1 MKFFKCLWIDLNSIN
16 VSRWNRLKF
25 QSAANSFLSYEFVD
39 LAADW
44 RVATAKSKKTCL
56 KTTEGN
62 KNKNKLTKQ
71 NWNKSQKTKQEGRV
85 KDTMPDSEPAGSSS
99 RPKTAMAESQNQN
112 SNGGSSQSETTNQNS
127 GARAGSSGMPMQG
140 GAGPSNSSATPSKAM
155 VKYGELVILGY
166 NGQLPQ
172 GDYLQGPR

>member
-1 MKFFKCLWIDLNSIN
+1 M
-16 VSRWNRLKF
+16 
-25 QSAANSFLSYEFVD
+25 D

-56 KTTEGN
+56 KTTAGK

-71 NWNKSQKTKQEGRV
+71 KSRQKSKSKQKSTVR
-85 KDTMPDSEPAGSSS
+85 DNMPDSEPAGSSA

-112 SNGGSSQSETTNQNS
+112 SNGGTSSQSESTNQNS
-127 GARAGSSGMPMQG
+127 ARAGGSSGITMQAG

-172 GDYLQGPR
+172 GDYFYYSAI